1 MPKRKSDQTQAAVV
15 QAAPRPVGQALA
27 GDVACM
33 CFDLGNGFA
42 KMLALLDTGPLGPI
56 RWRSVQ
62 GRTGKKTRLH
72 QLPPDWT
79 IKWRGTFYV
88 FGERAYT
95 ECSDSLEDF
104 PTTDRYVSEWYKR
117 MFAFGLYKAYGLRV
131 VDHPGPYKPDIVA
144 SVPAKEFANEG
155 RLNAIIENLCGDYQ
169 IETVLNTQLEI
180 EVTEENLTVIPEGV
194 GSFLYM
200 TKRRADLERGRWG
213 VFDAGYLT
221 GDWCEF
227 LDGTYVADS
236 SDSDDHLGMITVS
249 QRLAD
254 YIRGLG
260 GPSVTAAYIDEFV
273 NQECITINAIPYDV
287 RDAYHEAM
295 SELGSRIARF
305 IERKGAGKNFA
316 GILLTGGNMRRQAE
330 HITLPR
336 LPKPLVCDEP
346 ENGNLLGSLE
356 LAKSS

>member
-200 TKRRADLERGRWG
+200 TKRRADLERGG
-213 VFDAGYLT
+213 CST
-221 GDWCEF
+221 
-227 LDGTYVADS
+227 
-236 SDSDDHLGMITVS
+236 
-249 QRLAD
+249 
-254 YIRGLG
+254 
-260 GPSVTAAYIDEFV
+260 PVT
-273 NQECITINAIPYDV
+273 
-287 RDAYHEAM
+287 
-295 SELGSRIARF
+295 
-305 IERKGAGKNFA
+305 
-316 GILLTGGNMRRQAE
+316 
-330 HITLPR
+330 
-336 LPKPLVCDEP
+336 
-346 ENGNLLGSLE
+346 
-356 LAKSS
+356 